1 MISEKT
7 LIEYH
12 IFDKAFILIERYVT
26 NTQGLREA
34 HRKEFNHAIN
44 NTERGFIN
52 WPKFMSE
59 HFAISGG
66 YVKAI
71 ETVSQLLCEAFINYE
86 RIKLNDSEI
95 DNFLIV
101 LEGINELVEI
111 RENDIKYSYKSKV
124 LYLFD

>member
-12 IFDKAFILIERYVT
+12 IFDKAFILIERYVK

-34 HRKEFNHAIN
+34 HRKEFNYAIN

-59 HFAISGG
+59 QFTISGG

-71 ETVSQLLCEAFINYE
+71 ETVCQILCEALINY
-86 RIKLNDSEI
+86 KKKSLNDSEI
-95 DNFLIV
+95 DDFCNV
-101 LEGINELVEI
+101 LEVINELVEI
-111 RENDIKYSYKSKV
+111 RENDIIEYSYKSKV
-124 LYLFD
+124 FY

>member
-1 MISEKT
+1 MVSEKT
-7 LIEYH
+7 QIEYH
-12 IFDKAFILIERYVT
+12 IFDKAFILIERYVK

-44 NTERGFIN
+44 NPERGFIN

-59 HFAISGG
+59 QFAISGG

-71 ETVSQLLCEAFINYE
+71 ETVCQLLCEALINYE
-86 RIKLNDSEI
+86 KTNLNGSEI
-95 DNFLIV
+95 DNFFNL

-111 RENDIKYSYKSKV
+111 RENDITENGYQSKV
-124 LYLFD
+124 LY